1 MAKELE
7 WAAPVMRVGYAGRGV
22 VYLAVAGLSLWAI
35 SRGGQAQGTQSAL
48 QTLETSGWGK
58 AVLALIALGL
68 AAYAAWRVIDAWFD
82 LEAYGTEA
90 KGIVA
95 RAGMVVTGLV
105 HLAIGV
111 AAASVLLSAGEGSEG
126 GGGGSTIARWTGE
139 VMSWP
144 AGRWI
149 VGAAGLLTLGAAIY
163 YAAKAYKA
171 SYRENLYAN
180 PATRR
185 LNTVLRF
192 GVAAQAVIVGIV
204 GGFLLV
210 AAWRANPGEAGGI
223 GAVFDWL
230 ANRPFGSIL
239 VIALCLGLLGF
250 ALFLFVNAAYRIIPK
265 LADDKPATLSSALS

>member
-7 WAAPVMRVGYAGRGV
+7 WTLPVMRAGYAGRGV

-35 SRGGQAQGTQSAL
+35 SRGGQAQGTGSAL
-48 QTLETSGWGK
+48 ATLETSGWGK
-58 AVLALIALGL
+58 AVLAVIALGM

-82 LEAYGTEA
+82 LEAYGSEA
-90 KGIVA
+90 KGLIA

-111 AAASVLLSAGEGSEG
+111 AAASALLS
-126 GGGGSTIARWTGE
+126 GGGGSQGGGSKIASWTGE

-149 VGAAGLLTLGAAIY
+149 VGLAGLATIGAGIHY
-163 YAAKAYKA
+163 GVKAYKA
-171 SYRENLYAN
+171 SYREHLYAN

-185 LNTVLRF
+185 LNAILRL
-192 GVAAQAVIVGIV
+192 GVAAQAVIIGVV
-204 GGFLLV
+204 GGFLVL
-210 AAWRANPGEAGGI
+210 AAWRASAGEAGGL
-223 GAVFDWL
+223 GEVFDRL
-230 ANRPFGSIL
+230 ANQPFGNLL

-250 ALFLFVNAAYRIIPK
+250 AFFLFVNAAYRIIPK
-265 LADDKPATLSSALS
+265 LSEDQPVTLSAALG